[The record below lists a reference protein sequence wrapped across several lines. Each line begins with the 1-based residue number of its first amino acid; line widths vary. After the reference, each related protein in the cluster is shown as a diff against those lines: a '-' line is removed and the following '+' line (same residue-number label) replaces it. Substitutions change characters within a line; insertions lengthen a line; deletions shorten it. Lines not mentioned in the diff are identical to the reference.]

1 MKYVY
6 PAVFE
11 KAEEGGYNVSVPDI
25 KGCYTCADTL
35 AEAIEMAE
43 DCIEMMLVTIEDE
56 KKPVPEASGLKEIE
70 AKTDAVV
77 SLVRADT
84 DEWRR
89 QFSTRSV
96 KKTLTIPMW
105 LNAKAE
111 DNNINFSQ
119 TLQEA
124 LCRKLGVS
132 FANA

>member
-11 KAEEGGYNVSVPDI
+11 PAEEGGYNVNIPDI
-25 KGCYTCADTL
+25 RGCRTCGDSLAD
-35 AEAIEMAE
+35 AIEMAE
-43 DCIEMMLVTIEDE
+43 DCIEMMLVDYEDE
-56 KKPVPEASGLKEIE
+56 KKPVPSPSDIKDVECGEGGI
-70 AKTDAVV
+70 V

-84 DEWRR
+84 GEWRR

-96 KKTLTIPMW
+96 KKTLSVPMW
-105 LNAKAE
+105 LNARAE
-111 DNNINFSQ
+111 DCNINFSQ

-132 FANA
+132 MR